1 MSDVRLRIG
10 LIRLQGA
17 GPSIR
22 NVREREVHTA
32 LSAAIGSAVRARVVE
47 LGDGV
52 RSGTIEQIRVRLTR
66 PIADGP
72 RGAADFAE
80 TVAGAVRRSL

>member
-10 LIRLQGA
+10 QVRLQGA
-17 GPSIR
+17 DASIR
-22 NVREREVHTA
+22 NVREPEVRTA

-47 LGDGV
+47 LGDDA
-52 RSGTIEQIRVRLTR
+52 RSGTIEGIRVRLTR
-66 PIADGP
+66 PVAGGP
-72 RGAADFAE
+72 KGVADFAE